1 MDKVKVHFTAGGI
14 LQNNENKIYL
24 IFNKQS
30 RTYQLPKGHME
41 KGERPQETALREV
54 REETGYRNIKIIS
67 SKTFKLFYKFKD
79 KYSNGQKSEKHTLY
93 FIMKLI
99 NTERIHTQEQY
110 NEKLS
115 GDWFYIDEAIKKVS
129 FDNIREILIEFKN
142 INI

>member
-1 MDKVKVHFTAGGI
+1 
-14 LQNNENKIYL
+14 
-24 IFNKQS
+24 
-30 RTYQLPKGHME
+30 
-41 KGERPQETALREV
+41 
-54 REETGYRNIKIIS
+54 
-67 SKTFKLFYKFKD
+67 
-79 KYSNGQKSEKHTLY
+79 
-93 FIMKLI
+93 MKLI